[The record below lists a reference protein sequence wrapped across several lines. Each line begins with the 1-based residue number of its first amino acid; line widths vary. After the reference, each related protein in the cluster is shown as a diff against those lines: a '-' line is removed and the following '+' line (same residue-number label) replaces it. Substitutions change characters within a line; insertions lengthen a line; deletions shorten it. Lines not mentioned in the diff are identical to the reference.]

1 MKNSAQSRAGLTLV
15 EMMIT
20 TVLIG
25 ALGLIIYSL
34 LSTGT
39 ILGAKNTAV
48 NTAHQQAR
56 AALLQ
61 MTQTLHSA
69 VSVPQ
74 LLYTS
79 PTPTPVPGVIPP
91 AEGISFQSWANGPY
105 QIIAD
110 TTDAWQ
116 TVSISVTGTP
126 TPPTP
131 KVGQRLIIPGYEVE
145 SDIRAV
151 SGAAPGN
158 VTLTLTPPSAPS
170 PTPVPITG
178 TGNPTKYNIP
188 CFITDR
194 CSYLVNS
201 KGALESRKPASSTT
215 PSILATGIAN
225 LQPFTLSNGAV
236 VIALSSF
243 DSKSTKRGFK
253 SSDLG
258 LTETV
263 PIRANLTTIP

>member
-1 MKNSAQSRAGLTLV
+1 MKNSAPLRAGLTLV

-48 NTAHQQAR
+48 NTTHQQVR

-61 MTQTLHSA
+61 MTQTLHAA
-69 VSVPQ
+69 VSAPQ
-74 LLYTS
+74 LIDTTGS
-79 PTPTPVPGVIPP
+79 PTSVQP
-91 AEGISFQSWANGPY
+91 AAGISFQSWANGPY

-131 KVGQRLIIPGYEVE
+131 KVGQRLIIPGFEVE
-145 SDIRAV
+145 SDITAV

-158 VTLTLTPPSAPS
+158 VTLSLTPSPATS

-178 TGNPTKYNIP
+178 TGSPTKYNIP
-188 CFITDR
+188 CFITER
-194 CSYLVNS
+194 SSYLVNS
-201 KGALESRKPASSTT
+201 NGALESRKPASLIT

-225 LQPFTLSNGAV
+225 LQPFTLSNGAIS
-236 VIALSSF
+236 IALSAL
-243 DSKSTKRGFK
+243 DTKFNHRGFK